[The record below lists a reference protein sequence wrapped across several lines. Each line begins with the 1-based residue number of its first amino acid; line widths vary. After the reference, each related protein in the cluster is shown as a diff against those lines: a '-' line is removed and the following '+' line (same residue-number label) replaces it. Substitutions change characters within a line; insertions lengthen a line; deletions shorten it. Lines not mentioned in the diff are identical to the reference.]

1 MGDRRAVAIVPAF
14 NEGERVAA
22 TVQALRRI
30 EAITEVLVVDDGSS
44 DDTAVEALQ
53 AGAACI
59 SLGRNRGKGGAA
71 NAGVATARGY
81 VIGGAWPA
89 PAAVLLADA
98 DLGPGAELLSYLLD
112 PVLAGDADIA
122 IADLPPQ
129 PGAGGFGLVKRMAR
143 WGLRTKGASSVSE
156 PLSGQRAVAW
166 DALAFLTPFANGFG
180 VDVQMTLDALAAGL
194 AVVEITLP
202 LTHAVT
208 GKGFA
213 GSLHRG
219 AQAVAVARVIARSH
233 IALPSPADAAR
244 RWIKRTARAGVSDAP
259 WDQRHEL

>member
-1 MGDRRAVAIVPAF
+1 MGYQRAVAIVPAF

-22 TVQALRRI
+22 TVRALRRI
-30 EAITEVLVVDDGSS
+30 EAIREVLVVDDGSS
-44 DDTAVEALQ
+44 DDTAAEALR
-53 AGAACI
+53 AGASCI
-59 SLGRNRGKGGAA
+59 SLGRNRGKGGAS

-81 VIGGAWPA
+81 VVGGAWPA

-98 DLGPGAELLSYLLD
+98 DLGPSAVLLSSLLA
-112 PVLAGDADIA
+112 PVLSGDADLA

-143 WGLRTKGASSVSE
+143 WGLRTKGAASVRE

-166 DALAFLTPFANGFG
+166 DALGFLTPFAPGFG
-180 VDVQMTLDALAAGL
+180 VEVQMTLDAVAAGL

-208 GKGFA
+208 GKGLA

-219 AQAVAVARVIARSH
+219 AQAVAVARAVTRSH
-233 IALPSPADAAR
+233 VTFGSPADAAR
-244 RWIKRTARAGVSDAP
+244 RWINRAARAGG
-259 WDQRHEL
+259 WEEGREL

>member
-22 TVQALRRI
+22 TVRALRRI
-30 EAITEVLVVDDGSS
+30 EAIREVLVVDDGSS
-44 DDTAVEALQ
+44 DDTAAEALR

-81 VIGGAWPA
+81 VLGGAWPA

-98 DLGPGAELLSYLLD
+98 DLGPSAVLLSTLLT
-112 PVLAGDADIA
+112 PVLSGDADLA

-143 WGLRTKGASSVSE
+143 WGLRTKGAASVRE
-156 PLSGQRAVAW
+156 PLCGQRAVAW
-166 DALAFLTPFANGFG
+166 DALGFLTPFAPGFG
-180 VDVQMTLDALAAGL
+180 VEVQMTLDAVAAGL

-208 GKGFA
+208 GKGVA
-213 GSLHRG
+213 GSLHRA
-219 AQAVAVARVIARSH
+219 AQAMAVARVIARSH
-233 IALPSPADAAR
+233 IAVAPPVEAAR
-244 RWIKRTARAGVSDAP
+244 RWISRTARAAAVDRRRP
-259 WDQRHEL
+259 R